1 MRRHGIVSLMLGIGM
16 SFDIA
21 ALAAESMPA
30 PAADYRARAR
40 AAQGIEMSV
49 AHHEGHLRVE
59 VANGMVSLIDLDRR
73 GMVVLM
79 DVPGMDRIAVEMD
92 MPPGFAFSDANRLG
106 TRTGT
111 GEALGEA
118 CDLWRFE
125 AKALNQPVE
134 TCVTADGIVL
144 RTTTVMGGKPVV
156 LFEVTELTRGPQDPA
171 QFVLPKGMK
180 ARKVPPS
187 MRSLLP
193 DLIR

>member
-16 SFDIA
+16 SFDMT

-171 QFVLPKGMK
+171 QFALPKGMK